1 MQTPKDRL
9 RTLDIVV
16 MATTMIGVQIMA
28 YKMVVTVIALYM
40 LATLN
45 IRKDVL

>member
-16 MATTMIGVQIMA
+16 MAITMIGVHIMA